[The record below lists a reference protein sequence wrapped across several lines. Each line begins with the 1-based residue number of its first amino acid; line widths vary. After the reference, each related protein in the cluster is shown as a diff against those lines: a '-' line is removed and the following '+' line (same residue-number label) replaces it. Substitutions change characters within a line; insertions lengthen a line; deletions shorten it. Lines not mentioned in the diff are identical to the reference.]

1 MLSHHDREQLQK
13 IEQWFELAD
22 PALVESF
29 RRGSS
34 RKPFCPRLGWV
45 IFTDVA
51 AVLLLLLA
59 SITSSGALVFT
70 SLAAIGVAASL
81 HVVRAMELKAQK
93 GR

>member
-1 MLSHHDREQLQK
+1 MLSHHDRQELQK

-29 RRGSS
+29 RRGSA

-45 IFTDVA
+45 IVADVF
-51 AVLLLLLA
+51 AVMMVLLA

-70 SLAAIGVAASL
+70 SLATIGLAASL
-81 HVVRAMELKAQK
+81 HVVRAMELKSRD
-93 GR
+93 G